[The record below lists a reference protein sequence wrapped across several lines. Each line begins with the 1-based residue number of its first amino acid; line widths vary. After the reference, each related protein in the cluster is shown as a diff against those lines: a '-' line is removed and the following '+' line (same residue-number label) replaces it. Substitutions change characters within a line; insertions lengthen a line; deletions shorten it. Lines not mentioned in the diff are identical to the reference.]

1 MGTLNDEILRV
12 TGGPTV
18 PDGLKAFYLSRGA
31 VGTNVN
37 DQEVAYLRTRAGV
50 TYGPRGDM
58 WMQYLSGKGYVGTV
72 NDMQLQWWTAN
83 API

>member
-1 MGTLNDEILRV
+1 MASLNDEILRV

-18 PDGLKAFYLSRGA
+18 NDGLKAFYAARG
-31 VGTNVN
+31 VIGSNVN
-37 DQEVAYLRTRAGV
+37 DMEVAYLRTRAGV

-58 WMQYLSGKGYVGTV
+58 WAQYLTGKGYAGTI
-72 NDMQLQWWTAN
+72 NDQQLAWWTAN

>member
-18 PDGLKAFYLSRGA
+18 NDGLKAFYLARGA
-31 VGTNVN
+31 IGTNLN
-37 DQEVAYLRTRAGV
+37 DLEVAYLRTRAGV
-50 TYGPRGDM
+50 TYGPRDQM
-58 WMQYLSGKGYVGTV
+58 WAQYLTGKGYAGTI
-72 NDMQLQWWTAN
+72 NDQQLAWWTAN